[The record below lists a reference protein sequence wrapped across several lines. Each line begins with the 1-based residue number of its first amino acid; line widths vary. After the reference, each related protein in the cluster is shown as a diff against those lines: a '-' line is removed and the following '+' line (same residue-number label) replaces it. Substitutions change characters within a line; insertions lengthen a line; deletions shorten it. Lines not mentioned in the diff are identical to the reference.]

1 MGNLFSFPW
10 TRRED
15 LFEGLPPDTQG
26 VVWGYAEA
34 NFRAEN
40 SWADINRMEVVAE
53 LTAIQAILDEADYH
67 ENDIVGTTLYHTMQ
81 WVLSKFER
89 LLDET
94 DAHIVTRKEVLKARF
109 FRMLLERNYN
119 PEHTRASRLEEEDR
133 HHDTWGLFDVD

>member
-10 TRRED
+10 TARES
-15 LFEGLPPDTQG
+15 LFDTLPPDAQD

-34 NFRAEN
+34 TFRAEN

-67 ENDIVGTTLYHTMQ
+67 ENDITGTEMYHTME
-81 WVLSKFER
+81 WVLSGFER

-94 DAHIVTRKEVLKARF
+94 DAHIFTRKEVLKARF
-109 FRMLLERNYN
+109 FRILLERNYN
-119 PEHTRASRLEEEDR
+119 PEHTRAARLEEEYR
-133 HHDTWGLFDVD
+133 YHDTWGMFD